1 MSDGD
6 KDAKWAKYQ
15 QLTRCSKCNIF
26 DCPGG
31 AGCVLVDASIDLT
44 ALSERKRALIEEQRA
59 MLAANPGCDIKGT
72 THARPRRRSRV

>member
-15 QLTRCSKCNIF
+15 RCSKCNIF

-31 AGCVLVDASIDLT
+31 AKCVLVDASIDLT

-59 MLAANPGCDIKGT
+59 LLVANPNCDIKGT